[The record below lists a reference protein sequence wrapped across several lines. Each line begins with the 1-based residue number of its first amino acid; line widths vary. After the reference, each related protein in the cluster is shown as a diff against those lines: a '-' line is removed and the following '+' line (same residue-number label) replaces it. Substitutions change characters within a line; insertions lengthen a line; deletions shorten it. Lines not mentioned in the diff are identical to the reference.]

1 MNYECGIQTV
11 NIILTIN
18 SFRIKTLLIELVD
31 ETTFLYK
38 IVKKKK

>member
-18 SFRIKTLLIELVD
+18 SFRIKTLLIEVD